1 MCDLR
6 GDREETPGGGGGGGS
21 DDGER
26 DGEELNAEVQ
36 RLREELESAKSKIGE
51 LQQREKAMR
60 DRLVETYIRGTK

>member
-6 GDREETPGGGGGGGS
+6 GDREETPGGGGGS

-60 DRLVETYIRGTK
+60 DR